1 MESKR
6 KLCTG
11 RCMHSSPRC
20 QKTWSEH
27 PLLPFTL
34 QNRKRKTMEK
44 IARKRA
50 RRGYSPS
57 EKNAR
62 SRSKI
67 ALKEITRI
75 PHVFLGTVPFVKTAN
90 HEQTAR
96 SNNSVHSFRERR
108 TDTRR
113 KLFGLKSNWDMYLK
127 MRSRRK
133 TNSFFR
139 KGTDSMI
146 PKVRV
151 HFTPDTV
158 HSSEMRKTKPTPNKW
173 ASSTWL
179 VATAGRPFRV
189 RTSPGCLNS
198 RWPKISACVCSLN
211 RSKLQRVI
219 RISLANQNAGAQE
232 HATLPA
238 PHSGYKH
245 PASVCCHQ
253 EFPFRGLVF
262 TGTSIVFFLFE

>member
-1 MESKR
+1 MCFLAPSRLSK
-6 KLCTG
+6 
-11 RCMHSSPRC
+11 
-20 QKTWSEH
+20 
-27 PLLPFTL
+27 L
-34 QNRKRKTMEK
+34 Q
-44 IARKRA
+44 
-50 RRGYSPS
+50 
-57 EKNAR
+57 
-62 SRSKI
+62 
-67 ALKEITRI
+67 ITTRLRVRTT
-75 PHVFLGTVPFVKTAN
+75 VFILT
-90 HEQTAR
+90 
-96 SNNSVHSFRERR
+96 ERR
-108 TDTRR
+108 TDNRR
-113 KLFGLKSNWDMYLK
+113 KLFGLKSNWDVYLK

-158 HSSEMRKTKPTPNKW
+158 QSSEMRKTKPTSTNW

-219 RISLANQNAGAQE
+219 RISLGE
-232 HATLPA
+232 PERRSTRA
-238 PHSGYKH
+238 PH
-245 PASVCCHQ
+245 PACTTLWVQTPCVCLLPSRISLPRSRLH
-253 EFPFRGLVF
+253 
-262 TGTSIVFFLFE
+262 